1 MLPLFFCSVRYSRT
15 FSDRAWFRQ
24 DVPGR
29 NAELTCMPGCTP
41 AQSKTSYRSWT
52 ACGGAGAAQ
61 SSVSSQTPCPASGTL
76 ECVYAARGAPISDC
90 SPPRVRARCVLSLV
104 PCACASNADHPLVLG
119 AQLLGQELRRHGQI
133 PGAIRRHVLR
143 SQHHANVGPDHPG
156 STHSCV
162 KAHGWRMQTC
172 TLMRTNN

>member
-1 MLPLFFCSVRYSRT
+1 MHAWLHASAIEDVLSQLDGLRRGGRRTKQRLLP
-15 FSDRAWFRQ
+15 DA
-24 DVPGR
+24 
-29 NAELTCMPGCTP
+29 MPRLWHT
-41 AQSKTSYRSWT
+41 
-52 ACGGAGAAQ
+52 
-61 SSVSSQTPCPASGTL
+61 TL

-90 SPPRVRARCVLSLV
+90 SPPRVRARSVLSLL